1 MCSLVST
8 GPANND
14 GGADRSRTPD
24 LFERQ
29 RRPDTGDLHRES
41 MMKFLDGL
49 IVGFVAVS
57 MICVVQRFEPNR
69 LLAWVLIA
77 GVYLAGALA
86 IVAKLS

>member
-1 MCSLVST
+1 
-8 GPANND
+8 
-14 GGADRSRTPD
+14 
-24 LFERQ
+24 
-29 RRPDTGDLHRES
+29 

-69 LLAWVLIA
+69 LLARVLIA